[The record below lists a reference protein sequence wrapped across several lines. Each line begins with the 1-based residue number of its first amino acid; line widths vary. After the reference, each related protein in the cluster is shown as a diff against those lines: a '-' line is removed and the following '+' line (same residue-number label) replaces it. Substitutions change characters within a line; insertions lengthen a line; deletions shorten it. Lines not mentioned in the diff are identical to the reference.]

1 MLRYKL
7 GKHTYTGDTA
17 VEVVNKLRQGT
28 YTIYPDNKEYMKS
41 VQARMLVF
49 NNNLIRIT
57 DEATFLSELERVNA
71 LKAV

>member
-7 GKHTYTGDTA
+7 GKHTITGDTA

-28 YTIYPDNKEYMKS
+28 YTTYPDNKEYMKS